1 MKKGHYLSIKC
12 RDGKIERVFCPVH
25 APSLFEETCSLQEKN
40 VSWDRLNYIDHRC
53 FWPISWPY
61 YLRFVQLIYYNHV
74 CLALGFFLRLCRCW
88 SKKLH
93 QKTHSTKRF
102 AAVWSTRE
110 VPWQDAILDLYDA
123 SGICVRGFLFLFWG
137 NQK

>member
-1 MKKGHYLSIKC
+1 MKKGHYLSIEC
-12 RDGKIERVFCPVH
+12 RDGKIERVVCPVH

-74 CLALGFFLRLCRCW
+74 CLALGFFSEVMPMLVQKITSENTQHKKIRCCLVD
-88 SKKLH
+88 KR
-93 QKTHSTKRF
+93 STVARRHF
-102 AAVWSTRE
+102 G
-110 VPWQDAILDLYDA
+110 PQ
-123 SGICVRGFLFLFWG
+123 
-137 NQK
+137 

>member
-1 MKKGHYLSIKC
+1 MKKGHYLSIEC

-61 YLRFVQLIYYNHV
+61 YLRFVQLIYYNQFV
-74 CLALGFFLRLCRCW
+74 AENFMRCIFRYYGHL
-88 SKKLH
+88 SDYVKDVFGLKM
-93 QKTHSTKRF
+93 
-102 AAVWSTRE
+102 
-110 VPWQDAILDLYDA
+110 
-123 SGICVRGFLFLFWG
+123 
-137 NQK
+137 